1 MDFSKYITPQQV
13 LLHPDAAD
21 KAAVMRMLVEA
32 IAEGP
37 LFKANPELTRDTL
50 ENALLAREALGPT
63 VVAPGTACPH
73 ARIAGLIGAGGAVA
87 ILDRPIDFS
96 GDGDN
101 LVDLVVVLVVA
112 AERPP
117 VALKL
122 LGKVAALGNPGV
134 RAPLFAAADA
144 NAAAA
149 LLHTL
154 VFNIDTPLLA
164 RDVMRPPYC
173 LLTPD
178 MPVTTI
184 VQRMVQYNTESVGI
198 STPDGTLLGEITS
211 DALFVLGMPEFFNQ
225 LKSVS
230 FIKEFD
236 PFDRYFEKESQ
247 QNAGE
252 VMSTDVARVQE
263 DATILEVIFL
273 LSVRRYA
280 KVYVERNGKLVGII
294 DRARVL
300 NEILNV

>member
-32 IAEGP
+32 IADGP
-37 LFKANPELTRDTL
+37 LFLANPELTRETL
-50 ENALLAREALGPT
+50 ESALLARETLAPT

-73 ARIAGLIGAGGAVA
+73 ARISGLIGAGGAVA

-96 GDGDN
+96 GNGNN
-101 LVDLVVVLVVA
+101 LVDLVVVLVVP

-134 RAPLFAAADA
+134 RAPLLAAANA
-144 NAAAA
+144 NTAAA
-149 LLHTL
+149 LLHNL

-164 RDVMRPPYC
+164 RDVMRPPHC
-173 LLTPD
+173 LLTQD

-184 VQRMVQYNTESVGI
+184 VQRMVQYNAESVGI
-198 STPDGTLLGEITS
+198 STADGVLLGEITS
-211 DALFVLGMPEFFNQ
+211 DALFVMGVPEFFNQ

-236 PFDRYFEKESQ
+236 PFDRYFEKESL

-280 KVYVERNGKLVGII
+280 KVYVERNGKLVGVI